1 MIAIQTC
8 SITIESLAL
17 KMDRCPVEIH
27 AHIFQLACT
36 DGGYTGR
43 ALSLVSK
50 YFHDVSKPSKY
61 YSVSC
66 HGSWQAIEFLRLIT
80 NLPPY
85 HRIVCHLSVTDA
97 YPYHVPTTHPDSES
111 GRVGRINGLFDNGN
125 IWDPVEHFEREGY
138 LEELPTTQWSNILAS
153 LLTYFSDE
161 ARRHQIE
168 ARRQAIIDAELEPDI
183 TLTSDPE
190 GLRRRRLHNL
200 MANAVYGILEIVAPN
215 ILSFSSSGEHA
226 HYFPDALAGIILPKL
241 TELTLPCNCPWWV
254 TCHSLRRL
262 NLFGHPSMHW
272 LPQWVPT
279 APRLTHLCLDAR
291 VFGFGRRL
299 AEHFKSLGVGQ
310 SRSNR
315 EKQGALT
322 QQYLPSSVQQIIL
335 SLEPRLKMWYPE
347 SETRVDQN
355 ILALAKNDE
364 RIICLLRPGPAFL
377 GLERWWVER
386 MNGGEGC
393 WKMEGRI

>member
-1 MIAIQTC
+1 
-8 SITIESLAL
+8 
-17 KMDRCPVEIH
+17 MDHCPVEIH

-50 YFHDVSKPSKY
+50 YFHDVSKPTKY

-66 HGSWQAIEFLRLIT
+66 HGFWQAIEFLRLIT
-80 NLPPY
+80 NLPPH

-97 YPYHVPTTHPDSES
+97 YPYHVHTTHPDSES
-111 GRVGRINGLFDNGN
+111 GRVGRFNGLFDNGN
-125 IWDPVEHFEREGY
+125 IWDPVEYFEREGY
-138 LEELPTTQWSNILAS
+138 LEELQTAPLSNIRRTVAS

-161 ARRHQIE
+161 ARRYQIE

-200 MANAVYGILEIVAPN
+200 MANAVYRILEIVAPN

-226 HYFPDALAGIILPKL
+226 HYFPDALAGITLPKL

-254 TCHSLRRL
+254 TCPSLRRL

-272 LPQWVPT
+272 WGLKQWAPI
-279 APRLTHLCLDAR
+279 APRLTHLCWIWGCLD
-291 VFGFGRRL
+291 
-299 AEHFKSLGVGQ
+299 
-310 SRSNR
+310 
-315 EKQGALT
+315 
-322 QQYLPSSVQQIIL
+322 
-335 SLEPRLKMWYPE
+335 
-347 SETRVDQN
+347 
-355 ILALAKNDE
+355 
-364 RIICLLRPGPAFL
+364 
-377 GLERWWVER
+377 
-386 MNGGEGC
+386 
-393 WKMEGRI
+393 ME